1 MRNVIAKRSVDGDDV
16 TVTLDVFGETDDVG
30 ELPPELGGPAP
41 GDDEDEPARFFTAM
55 VKVERAGGKAMSFQV
70 ELEQDSFEV
79 LSAQTPP
86 MDLDAIND
94 QRYLSPEYENLADS
108 VQDAVVAFLAERGMD
123 EEFFGWLFNAAIDK
137 EEAEYVEW
145 LRRVKDFLE

>member
-1 MRNVIAKRSVDGDDV
+1 MPHSH
-16 TVTLDVFGETDDVG
+16 T
-30 ELPPELGGPAP
+30 
-41 GDDEDEPARFFTAM
+41 
-55 VKVERAGGKAMSFQV
+55 
-70 ELEQDSFEV
+70 DSFEV

-108 VQDAVVAFLAERGMD
+108 VQDAVVAFLAERCMD

>member
-1 MRNVIAKRSVDGDDV
+1 MRNVIAKRSIDGDDV

-70 ELEQDSFEV
+70 ELEQGACASRIV
-79 LSAQTPP
+79 LRCQCARTKLGRIRGERLVGPARSG
-86 MDLDAIND
+86 DA
-94 QRYLSPEYENLADS
+94 RAPS
-108 VQDAVVAFLAERGMD
+108 ERPH
-123 EEFFGWLFNAAIDK
+123 
-137 EEAEYVEW
+137 
-145 LRRVKDFLE
+145 